1 MKSPFWRS
9 PWWHVYHIYSK
20 PPWTS
25 WPVDFSTFLVN
36 AMRDKPIIWCP
47 RIPSQNLQKMQRGLL
62 WPHPIVTLMRKF
74 IGLHP
79 HFNGWL
85 NPFWPHMKET
95 PDVKKKH
102 VMPRPSL
109 TVSPIMFGS
118 LPTCLIIVPG
128 LVHMFFTGK
137 TNQKNYSIL
146 VKSSFQI
153 IWNPIEAQFVIVKS
167 EAFLGVSKKSRLL
180 DASEHGPQR
189 AVAKTHLASC
199 IGRFFQCGAS

>member
-1 MKSPFWRS
+1 MVPNICKSPTEPWFWGALKLVAYPAYPKISQDIPSTLAASMKSPFWRS

-95 PDVKKKH
+95 PDVKK
-102 VMPRPSL
+102 
-109 TVSPIMFGS
+109 
-118 LPTCLIIVPG
+118 TC
-128 LVHMFFTGK
+128 
-137 TNQKNYSIL
+137 
-146 VKSSFQI
+146 
-153 IWNPIEAQFVIVKS
+153 
-167 EAFLGVSKKSRLL
+167 
-180 DASEHGPQR
+180 D
-189 AVAKTHLASC
+189 AKTISDSFTHHVWIPTNMLNHSSWTSSYV
-199 IGRFFQCGAS
+199 FYWQNQPKKL